1 MYYPFVILQPT
12 LREPMPYWRLYYHI
26 NWPTKNRAHL
36 IDEQFENELFTYL
49 NRKATAIKCHILAMG
64 ACPDHMHLIISIPPS
79 AAVSDVIKRLK
90 GSCSHDFPNLHWQH
104 GYGVVSVS
112 EKSLPAAIQYVK
124 NQKQHHAE
132 KNVYPAMERF
142 EEGDD

>member
-1 MYYPFVILQPT
+1 MLPVNTAYQLALYQTEFLCDNVLSFCHPAANI
-12 LREPMPYWRLYYHI
+12 EGNMPYWRLYYHI

-112 EKSLPAAIQYVK
+112 E
-124 NQKQHHAE
+124 NH
-132 KNVYPAMERF
+132 YPQLLTM
-142 EEGDD
+142 